1 MLKTKQKKQN
11 KSPEPFLRF
20 QLILSKGLEISFGPV
35 RTRVE
40 IWSCENDKRYADF
53 LTQEVEFHHKI
64 FVQKEEE
71 KERKPFEVVKK
82 AKKIS
87 KSPM

>member
-1 MLKTKQKKQN
+1 MTSDTQTSSLRKLNFTI
-11 KSPEPFLRF
+11 KS
-20 QLILSKGLEISFGPV
+20 
-35 RTRVE
+35 
-40 IWSCENDKRYADF
+40 
-53 LTQEVEFHHKI
+53 